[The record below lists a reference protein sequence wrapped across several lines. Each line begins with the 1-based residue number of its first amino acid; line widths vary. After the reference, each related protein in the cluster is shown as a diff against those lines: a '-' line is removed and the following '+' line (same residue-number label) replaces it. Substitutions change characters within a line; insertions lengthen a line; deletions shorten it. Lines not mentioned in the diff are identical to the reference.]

1 MTPKGATGTMAVPS
15 PSPQH
20 PTAPLVPPRLPQGR
34 WPQPGTAPRT
44 PCLPPYKTNTT
55 GPYRQILYGFHGL
68 RKGWERSYKKKV
80 GPSHSLKPP
89 PGCPLRWLDS
99 YPVVLGSTGINWAHW
114 DGKLGRGKR
123 LAAGPVTSRH
133 QPPVSRRA
141 PQPLGC
147 CRQPGMKNLL
157 RKLVPNTPC
166 PGAGQRRSD
175 FKLEHQIIQWTQSK
189 KKKNKTARE
198 SYQPLRSAC
207 TAVPPGPI
215 PSLCTRASC
224 FPAAC
229 PLHTG
234 PGRGH
239 ELPVMPGASAGI
251 THQGPLHGRLR

>member
-1 MTPKGATGTMAVPS
+1 MGAFL
-15 PSPQH
+15 Q
-20 PTAPLVPPRLPQGR
+20 
-34 WPQPGTAPRT
+34 
-44 PCLPPYKTNTT
+44 
-55 GPYRQILYGFHGL
+55 
-68 RKGWERSYKKKV
+68 KKV

-141 PQPLGC
+141 SQPLGC

-175 FKLEHQIIQWTQSK
+175 FKLEHQITQWTQSK
-189 KKKNKTARE
+189 KKKIKQLGSPISPSAR
-198 SYQPLRSAC
+198 PAPRCLRDRFLHSVHAPR
-207 TAVPPGPI
+207 A
-215 PSLCTRASC
+215 SQRRARCTR
-224 FPAAC
+224 
-229 PLHTG
+229 
-234 PGRGH
+234 GRD
-239 ELPVMPGASAGI
+239 GATSF
-251 THQGPLHGRLR
+251 Q